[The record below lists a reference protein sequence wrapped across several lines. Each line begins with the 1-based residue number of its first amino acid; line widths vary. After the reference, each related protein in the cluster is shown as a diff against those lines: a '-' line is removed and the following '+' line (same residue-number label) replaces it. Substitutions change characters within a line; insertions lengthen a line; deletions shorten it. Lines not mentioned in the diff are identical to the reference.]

1 MCACVHV
8 RVCVC
13 VRVRVCV
20 CVCVCACVCVCVL
33 KATVKWLGAAVFIVV
48 VFLLLF
54 CQLYKCFVYKSL
66 NLSHCDID
74 M

>member
-1 MCACVHV
+1 MCVCMRACACV

-13 VRVRVCV
+13 MCV
-20 CVCVCACVCVCVL
+20 CVCVCVL
-33 KATVKWLGAAVFIVV
+33 KATVKWLGEAIFIVV

-54 CQLYKCFVYKSL
+54 CQQYKCFVYESL
-66 NLSHCDID
+66 NLSHCDIVD